1 MTNNALFILKFR
13 YMLLYL
19 LVGFFL
25 MECLIRLPLFH
36 GASMALKQE
45 IGLLSV
51 LYVIPVLLF
60 YKYCR
65 KHSINFQRTF
75 FAKPSV
81 ISTRMVVMPVI
92 MLLVFQLGC
101 LMALGVLILSV
112 SSGELATSS
121 VAKTKE
127 TADVLQ
133 VWIRCIV
140 VAFLAPIAEEILFRG
155 YLLRKL
161 HLKFSMKTS
170 VIISSITFGIL
181 HLQAT
186 FSAVLFGVVMCLLY
200 IKSRSLVLP
209 IIVHMIQN
217 ILIVT
222 KDVISISN
230 PSESTGATTA
240 PMSITIG
247 IIAAVLFLGVG
258 LFWII
263 PFFKRNWRDCM
274 EKGLPKIIY
283 HP

>member
-1 MTNNALFILKFR
+1 
-13 YMLLYL
+13 
-19 LVGFFL
+19 
-25 MECLIRLPLFH
+25 MECLIRLPLFY
-36 GASMALKQE
+36 GVSMSLKRE
-45 IGLLSV
+45 MGLRSV
-51 LYVIPVLLF
+51 LYVIPVLWF

-65 KHSINFQRTF
+65 RHSINFQETF
-75 FAKPSV
+75 FAKPTV
-81 ISTRMVVMPVI
+81 ISTRIVVMPVV

-101 LMALGVLILSV
+101 LMALSVLILSF
-112 SSGELATSS
+112 SSEELATSS

-127 TADVLQ
+127 TGDVLQ

-140 VAFLAPIAEEILFRG
+140 VAFLAPIAEKIMFRG

-161 HLKFSMKTS
+161 HLKFSVKTS
-170 VIISSITFGIL
+170 VIISSVIFGIL

-186 FSAVLFGVVMCLLY
+186 FSAILFGVVMCLLY

-209 IIVHMIQN
+209 IIVHMIHN

-230 PSESTGATTA
+230 PSESTSASTA

-247 IIAAVLFLGVG
+247 IIAALIFLGVG
-258 LFWII
+258 LLWII
-263 PFFKRNWRDCM
+263 PFLKRNWHDCM